1 MSTRIYQEDERLLGT
16 GLTRQVLRG
25 AIAVHR
31 ELGPGLLE
39 SANRTCLLREL
50 DLSGLAAKQEVEIPI
65 DYRGTKLHCGYRAD
79 IIVEDRVLL
88 ELKTVE
94 KLLPIHEAQ
103 LFTYLKLTGLR
114 VGFLMNFNAINLR
127 YGLRRFVV

>member
-1 MSTRIYQEDERLLGT
+1 VEWREREATMSTRIYQEDERLLGT

-39 SANRTCLLREL
+39 SAYRTCLLREL
-50 DLSGLAAKQEVEIPI
+50 DLLGLAAKQEVEIPI

-103 LFTYLKLTGLR
+103 LFTYLKLAGLR
-114 VGFLMNFNAINLR
+114 VGFL
-127 YGLRRFVV
+127 